1 MCNAISLWTIRGR
14 DLFFHWLSQGC
25 ARDWIRMRPSK
36 QCHNEPTNHSAIRHD
51 SDPVSRQTLKWPMKT
66 SNRLERADVYIWDGF
81 PHSCRDSDD
90 KMKRP
95 SAIFYQF
102 DTFYVSERFITLFPL
117 FQSNCY
123 SRVINV
129 DGQKKIIIF
138 ASRRYRSSFFL
149 SLVLRT
155 GLFDDV

>member
-1 MCNAISLWTIRGR
+1 MISSFIGYHKVALETE
-14 DLFFHWLSQGC
+14 SECVAQN
-25 ARDWIRMRPSK
+25 SV
-36 QCHNEPTNHSAIRHD
+36 TTSHSAIRHN

-81 PHSCRDSDD
+81 PYSCHDSDD

-102 DTFYVSERFITLFPL
+102 ETFYVSERLTLFPL

-138 ASRRYRSSFFL
+138 ASRRYRSFFFL

>member
-1 MCNAISLWTIRGR
+1 MISSFIGYHKVALETESECVPQNSTTA
-14 DLFFHWLSQGC
+14 L
-25 ARDWIRMRPSK
+25 
-36 QCHNEPTNHSAIRHD
+36 NHSAIRHD

-66 SNRLERADVYIWDGF
+66 SNRLDRANVYIWDGF
-81 PHSCRDSDD
+81 PYSCRDSDD
-90 KMKRP
+90 KMKRR

-102 DTFYVSERFITLFPL
+102 ETFYVSERLTLFPL